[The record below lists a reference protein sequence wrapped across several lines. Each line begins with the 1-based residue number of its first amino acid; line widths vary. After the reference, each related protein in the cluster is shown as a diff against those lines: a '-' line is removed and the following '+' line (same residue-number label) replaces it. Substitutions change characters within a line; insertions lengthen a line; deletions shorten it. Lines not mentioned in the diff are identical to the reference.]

1 MSKSLQSFR
10 EWAVA
15 QGQVS
20 NPTDNP
26 KNQYRGECVSLIQQY
41 LNQVFGVAFAPRGHA
56 RDFVPPSF
64 TRIDKSLPRKAGDI
78 IRYNSAYG
86 GGYGHIGIIDD
97 GGKFL
102 DQNGVVS
109 RRVGRRDTP
118 FNYID
123 AVFRP
128 NASFTIDNPTPAPTP
143 NSGFLGA
150 RGYLRRGDVGEN
162 IRSLNAFLRKTFPMY
177 APASVLGNQ
186 FGPITE
192 RTIKEF
198 QRRAKVGGGIDGR
211 VGPLTYQALK
221 NYGFK
226 G

>member
-15 QGQVS
+15 QGQVA

-26 KNQYRGECVSLIQQY
+26 KNQYRGQCVSLIQQY
-41 LNQVFGVAFAPRGHA
+41 LNQVFGISFAPRGHA
-56 RDFVPPSF
+56 KDFIPPNF
-64 TRIDKSLPRKAGDI
+64 TKIDKNIPRKPGDI

-86 GGYGHIGIIDD
+86 GGYGHIGLIDD
-97 GGKFL
+97 EGKFL
-102 DQNGVVS
+102 DQNGTVARMVN
-109 RRVGRRDTP
+109 RRDQP

-128 NASFTIDNPTPAPTP
+128 NLPLTIKNPTSAP

-150 RGYLRRGDVGEN
+150 RGHLRRGDAGEN
-162 IRSLNAFLRKTFPMY
+162 VKSLNEFLRKTFPAY
-177 APASVLGNQ
+177 APAGVLGNQ

-192 RTIKEF
+192 RTVKEF
-198 QRRAKVGGGIDGR
+198 QRRAKVGGGIDGK